1 MDTDGVSEEVVANS
15 EEQLPATENA
25 EFVEKDTNKAA
36 STNNLPI
43 ANIEDD
49 KVFYEYK
56 RLLPRFIRRN
66 MPVSFHIAF

>member
-36 STNNLPI
+36 SANNLPI